1 MTHKIITLI
10 SNDIINNTAGRKTA
24 EDLVKIFLK
33 ISCQNSLG
41 IMLEKVGWIF

>member
-1 MTHKIITLI
+1 M
-10 SNDIINNTAGRKTA
+10 TA

-41 IMLEKVGWIF
+41 IMLEKVGWIFFKVGMAGIVYFLWEIFPS